1 MVKSISNKSVL
12 DDDDAHTSFEPWKR
26 IQSSETEKEGHTH
39 VYHVYIYNHRV
50 KLELSCC

>member
-12 DDDDAHTSFEPWKR
+12 DVDDAHTSFEPWKR

-39 VYHVYIYNHRV
+39 VYIYNHRV